1 MDIQNLVP
9 VDFANQRVLLSAQVA
24 QVFECDLD
32 RIRDNFHS
40 HKEQFEEGVHYF
52 KVTGDALRL
61 LKRQVAINDAA
72 HTPLIHKFASAIYL
86 WTEQGAMLHCKLVD
100 TDAAW
105 KMLKDLITFY
115 FAHRDDTPVQQALE
129 FTKADDDI
137 PFNKR
142 FSIHARNAEARDFK
156 AFKKAQRESAQ
167 PVIEPPLIEQPTA
180 IVPPQPDWERLLEL
194 AEKFH
199 DPQLRDKVLIHVI
212 NNLCGQNIF

>member
-1 MDIQNLVP
+1 MNNPFQIFTSPIFGDVRAAYLDGVAWFVGKDVCHALDYVRPDKAISQHVAEEDKRKMLVP
-9 VDFANQRVLLSAQVA
+9 ILDGTKRSMKEIRRYTFVINESGLYSLVLASQMPAAQ
-24 QVFECDLD
+24 E
-32 RIRDNFHS
+32 
-40 HKEQFEEGVHYF
+40 F
-52 KVTGDALRL
+52 KHWITAEVVPSIVKTGSYSLF
-61 LKRQVAINDAA
+61 N
-72 HTPLIHKFASAIYL
+72 PL
-86 WTEQGAMLHCKLVD
+86 
-100 TDAAW
+100 
-105 KMLKDLITFY
+105 
-115 FAHRDDTPVQQALE
+115 
-129 FTKADDDI
+129 DDDI

-180 IVPPQPDWERLLEL
+180 IEPPQPDWERLLEL